1 VIDGFRARR
10 GLIDGGYSGILSAPP
25 ETKPAPFQLTFE
37 TPAHAPLHL
46 QVEATVAALRCIL
59 AEYRTIMAIAPNI

>member
-1 VIDGFRARR
+1 
-10 GLIDGGYSGILSAPP
+10 
-25 ETKPAPFQLTFE
+25 
-37 TPAHAPLHL
+37 LHL